1 MFLATAETL
10 TQPYDIMDIVYV
22 GFVAVS
28 PMKNAISGHAEKL
41 AEDSFDKARREL
53 ARRAA
58 TMGADAVIAMRVA
71 PLSWG
76 SGGTSILVGTA
87 IKFR

>member
-10 TQPYDIMDIVYV
+10 PQAYEILDLVYV
-22 GFVAVS
+22 GFIAVS
-28 PMKNAISGHAEKL
+28 PVKNAWSGHAEKL
-41 AEDSFDKARREL
+41 AEDSFDKARKEL

-58 TMGADAVIAMRVA
+58 TMEADAVIAVRVA

-76 SGGTSILVGTA
+76 SGGTSVLVGTA